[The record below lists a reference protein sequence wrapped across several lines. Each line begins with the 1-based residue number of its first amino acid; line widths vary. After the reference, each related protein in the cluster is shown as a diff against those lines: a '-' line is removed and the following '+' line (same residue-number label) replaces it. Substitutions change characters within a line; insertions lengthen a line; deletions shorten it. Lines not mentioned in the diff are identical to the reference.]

1 MRGRRAKRQP
11 TRLVSSAPSA
21 PTASS
26 VPARRHSMHPCET
39 RTCAPIRV
47 MPIDALALGG
57 HGAIVERKAGRFL
70 RQESP
75 GAKQHDRVAR
85 VRAANEAHC
94 VPGGLENGACLGRRH
109 GKVSRRC
116 KPLASGAGRGS
127 HVLL

>member
-1 MRGRRAKRQP
+1 
-11 TRLVSSAPSA
+11 
-21 PTASS
+21 
-26 VPARRHSMHPCET
+26 
-39 RTCAPIRV
+39 

-75 GAKQHDRVAR
+75 RANQHDRVAR

-127 HVLL
+127 RTPDLRITNALLYQLSYTGKKPNIIAD